1 MKKIKLLLGVL
12 LALFLS
18 VSCDDSD
25 DQDVLNVPELEE
37 GTIVLSLQLEKHS
50 VNTQLLALIEEE
62 KALRIELEQDP
73 DNTDFQQQLDENL
86 DDQDVAQI
94 RLNLVN
100 SDLVALRIGPIP
112 PPPPCANL
120 PTDCPIGIG
129 SLQQLIISEVV
140 TNFSAQIVDRDTD
153 ELIYQFD
160 TSQSSEIREDL
171 ISYPLGIDLGQLPDT
186 AIVRVQ
192 QQIGGEDRSFEALVA
207 FR

>member
-73 DNTDFQQQLDENL
+73 DNAGLQQQLDENL
-86 DDQDVAQI
+86 ADQDVAQV

-100 SDLVALRIGPIP
+100 SDIVALRIGPVP
-112 PPPPCANL
+112 PPPPCADL
-120 PTDCPIGIG
+120 PTDCPVRIEALE
-129 SLQQLIISEVV
+129 SLLVSEVV
-140 TNFSAQIVDRDTD
+140 ENFSASILDRDTN

-160 TSQSSEIREDL
+160 SFEVSNIREDL
-171 ISYPLGIDLGQLPDT
+171 VSYPLGIDLGQLPDT
-186 AIVRVQ
+186 AIINVQ
-192 QQIGGEDRSFEALVA
+192 QQIGGEDRSFDALVA